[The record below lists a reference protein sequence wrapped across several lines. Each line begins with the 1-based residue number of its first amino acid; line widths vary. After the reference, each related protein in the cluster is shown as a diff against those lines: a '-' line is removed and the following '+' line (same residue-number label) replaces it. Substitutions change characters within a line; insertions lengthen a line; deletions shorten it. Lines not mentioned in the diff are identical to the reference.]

1 MISIF
6 LKKYVHRKDQEENT
20 SKMLTLLISGLWND
34 SWHLIFILLWII
46 HVFYNEHIIFINH
59 WKRWFCWLSSI
70 PKERVL
76 LNLLKIKI
84 KLRKCSTK
92 ICSSRNPPR
101 GKLLLCRPT
110 EAVCSGLVIMT
121 ASPLWKGTQIHSLQY
136 SPQRVRCQEQ
146 TGRCVRK
153 SCHQKRME
161 KSTGG
166 CCLPPWRPREPQN
179 CAWQIQQWCEL
190 LGSPRLL
197 FVFLPV
203 DVS

>member
-59 WKRWFCWLSSI
+59 WKRLFCWLSSI

-76 LNLLKIKI
+76 LNLLKKKNKTAAMQHKNLLI
-84 KLRKCSTK
+84 
-92 ICSSRNPPR
+92 RNPPR
-101 GKLLLCRPT
+101 GKLLLYRPS
-110 EAVCSGLVIMT
+110 EAVRSGLVTMT
-121 ASPLWKGTQIHSLQY
+121 ASLWKGTQIHSLQY
-136 SPQRVRCQEQ
+136 SPQSVRCQDQ

-166 CCLPPWRPREPQN
+166 CCLPPWRPRKPQD
-179 CAWQIQQWCEL
+179 CAWQIQQWYEV
-190 LGSPRLL
+190 LGRARLL
-197 FVFLPV
+197 FVFLLV
-203 DVS
+203 GVS